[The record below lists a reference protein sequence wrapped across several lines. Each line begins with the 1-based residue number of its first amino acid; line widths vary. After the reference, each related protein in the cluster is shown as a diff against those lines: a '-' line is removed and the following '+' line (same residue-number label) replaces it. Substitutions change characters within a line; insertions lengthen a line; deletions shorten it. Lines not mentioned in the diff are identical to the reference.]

1 MKLQPASKKEV
12 ARISVG
18 TAVCDLILIAGLFL
32 LSQFGIGT
40 FSLLKIALSA
50 LCGSVI
56 AIGNFIIMCLTIQSA
71 VGMENKRKMKARFQL
86 SYNIRM
92 VIQAGWIVLAFLVPQ
107 IHFIAGAL
115 PVFFPKVT
123 LLYLQMH
130 GKLLPPDPPRA
141 SAEATEAAEE
151 APTEE

>member
-12 ARISVG
+12 ARISIG

-40 FSLLKIALSA
+40 FAPLKILLSA

-92 VIQAGWIVLAFLVPQ
+92 LIQAGWIVIAFLVPQ
-107 IHFIAGAL
+107 IHFIAGAVPIL
-115 PVFFPKVT
+115 FPKVT
-123 LLYLQMH
+123 LLYLQTR
-130 GKLLPPDPPRA
+130 GKLLPQDPPRS
-141 SAEATEAAEE
+141 SAEASEPAEDTPAEE
-151 APTEE
+151 